1 MNRAGKWFLALTF
14 LVCTFL
20 ATAQAG
26 DACTVDDGFGSNY
39 RSGPSLA
46 FGVVGGIGPGVCNIA
61 IVDTFENA
69 DEADGINSWLEIEYR
84 GSRGWMADTRLIVT
98 DTRPVVLTPIPT
110 PTASPT
116 IPPTLQAALTATAQ
130 PTFIPTPTVEGTPEP
145 GGTAEV
151 RGEVLRWRIV
161 IEISEVIP

>member
-1 MNRAGKWFLALTF
+1 MNRAGRWFLALAF
-14 LVCTFL
+14 LVCAFL
-20 ATAQAG
+20 AGAQAG

-46 FGVVGGIGPGVCNIA
+46 FGVVGGIGPGVCDID
-61 IVDTFENA
+61 VLDVFENA

-98 DTRPVVLTPIPT
+98 DTRPVVLTDIPT

-116 IPPTLQAALTATAQ
+116 IPPTLRAALTATAQ
-130 PTFIPTPTVEGTPEP
+130 PTPTAEGTPEP
-145 GGTAEV
+145 GGSTEI